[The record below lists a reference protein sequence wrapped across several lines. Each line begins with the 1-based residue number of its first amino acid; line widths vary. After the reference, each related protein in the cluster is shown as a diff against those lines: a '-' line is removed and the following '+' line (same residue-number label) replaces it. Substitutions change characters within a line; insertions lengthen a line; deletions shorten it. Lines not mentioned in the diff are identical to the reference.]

1 MENNDNK
8 NSDSKEDINRNDD
21 QIDWDNGEATYGHK
35 RADFKRKDE
44 PEASHLPSTENDN
57 SQNINENLNNAN
69 LSKGEDI
76 GSRNK
81 NDDKGLRG
89 EDL

>member
-8 NSDSKEDINRNDD
+8 NSDSNEDINRDD

-35 RADFKRKDE
+35 RADFKRKDV
-44 PEASHLPSTENDN
+44 PEASRLPSTENGT
-57 SQNINENLNNAN
+57 SQNINESLNNAN
-69 LSKGEDI
+69 LSQGEDI
-76 GSRNK
+76 RSRNK

>member
-8 NSDSKEDINRNDD
+8 NSDSNEDINRDD

-44 PEASHLPSTENDN
+44 PEASRLPSTVNDT
-57 SQNINENLNNAN
+57 SQNINESLNNSN
-69 LSKGEDI
+69 LSQGEDI

>member
-8 NSDSKEDINRNDD
+8 NSDSNEGINRNDD

-44 PEASHLPSTENDN
+44 PEASRLAAAENDN
-57 SQNINENLNNAN
+57 SQNITESLNNAN
-69 LSKGEDI
+69 LSQGEDI

-81 NDDKGLRG
+81 SDDKGLRG